1 MPPPPSFGSKL
12 EMITAAVATGSIGG
26 LVGLTVTGILSSL
39 PVWAAVTI
47 VVGELALP
55 LVVYWIL
62 KRAEER
68 R

>member
-1 MPPPPSFGSKL
+1 
-12 EMITAAVATGSIGG
+12 MITAAVATGSIGG

>member
-1 MPPPPSFGSKL
+1 MPPSPRSGSKV
-12 EMITAAVATGSIGG
+12 EMIAAAVATASIGG

-55 LVVYWIL
+55 LIVYGVL
-62 KRAEER
+62 KRAENR
-68 R
+68 P